1 MYIRRI
7 SEIRRNR
14 IDPQAL
20 ESTDQPPIK
29 LKDVSAADNFTNL
42 LETPVL
48 FYAICIILF
57 VSNEV
62 TQTQL
67 LLAWLYVVLRAL
79 HSFIHVTYNK
89 IIHRWAVYSI
99 STICLFI
106 MWGNFAFAIFS
117 RPAAWRDECSV
128 ATNKRHDLLLQVCGN
143 DLLTCPR
150 PR

>member
-1 MYIRRI
+1 MYLRRI

-20 ESTDQPPIK
+20 ESTDRPPIK

-62 TQTQL
+62 TQSQL
-67 LLAWLYVVLRAL
+67 LLAWSYVVLRAL

-117 RPAAWRDECSV
+117 RPAA
-128 ATNKRHDLLLQVCGN
+128 
-143 DLLTCPR
+143 
-150 PR
+150 